1 MLEAKPVDHVPLM
14 LMTMM
19 FAARYP
25 GQRYIDYER
34 DFEHQA
40 EAQIRTEAFGF
51 DHVSVISG
59 SAEALDCGS
68 RVRYFEDQPFAID
81 EQQARLAKKADL
93 ATLKKPLP
101 AGGPRMQNRLRAV
114 SLRCTP
120 PVGKFACT
128 FAEMRAAFWE
138 TSPGWTV
145 TSSTSIPRCR
155 CPPRS
160 NASKRRRC

>member
-14 LMTMM
+14 PVTMM
-19 FAARYP
+19 FAARYS

-40 EAQIRTEAFGF
+40 EAQIRTADAFGF
-51 DHVSVISG
+51 DHVPVISG
-59 SAEALDCGS
+59 SAEALDFGA
-68 RVRYFEDQPFAID
+68 RVRYFEDRPFAI
-81 EQQARLAKKADL
+81 KADL

-101 AGGPRMQNRLRAV
+101 AGGPRMQNRFRAV

-128 FAEMRAAFWE
+128 FAEIRAAFWE

-160 NASKRRRC
+160 NASERRRC